1 MQSEQQEKIIA
12 DLLQYQFAMLEIPN
26 WDESQKQQLVRW
38 LNRQNYKNY
47 RIYRLCDKPHHY
59 VIRLQDAFVPYELE
73 EIYIKERSTLLKLL
87 PLIVASTIIALT
99 VLITSYSKSLMSSVI
114 VMAIPVILG
123 MLFEYFASLKQ
134 PKSLARMVKIP
145 GYILLAVM
153 VFGAVVLKEGII
165 CLIIL
170 MPFILIFAL
179 IGVAIMRMICRF
191 LWRPD
196 YKVYS
201 LALLPMLL
209 LLLLPEWSR
218 TEYQQTQRKM
228 IIHAPQEQVFQ
239 AINHIGVIQSQEVP
253 FSPIF
258 LIGFPKPVFG
268 MVENKN
274 NQMIRTIQWQR
285 GIEFKEVVTK
295 LRAPEQLGWT
305 YQFAEDSFPQGSLDD
320 HVKIG
325 GEYFDLL
332 KTNYHLYA
340 LDENTTELTLSIDY
354 RLSTQYNWYGKIWAN
369 YILNEFSDV
378 VMMIHKQRLEQRK

>member
-1 MQSEQQEKIIA
+1 MQPEQQEKIIA
-12 DLLQYQFAMLEIPN
+12 DLLQYQFAMLEMPN

-47 RIYRLCDKPHHY
+47 RIYRLCDRPYHY

-134 PKSLARMVKIP
+134 PKSLARMFKIP

-153 VFGAVVLKEGII
+153 VFGAVVLREGII

-201 LALLPMLL
+201 LAFLPMLL

-340 LDENTTELTLSIDY
+340 LDKNTTELTLSIDY

-378 VMMIHKQRLEQRK
+378 VMMIHKQRLEQKK